1 MSRVSVA
8 NPFDLLTDENE
19 DRTNVPAPKAKEQ
32 KPAAPKAT
40 PAQKPAAAKPAATGA
55 AAAKAPA
62 AKPAEQ
68 KAAKPAGGEQKPAA
82 AKPAQA
88 GGAAHQGNNVRAPG
102 APRDANQTLVE
113 REKDYRPSKGVDR
126 RDRPKNV
133 PPRDAN
139 KRAFDRKSGTG
150 RDQKEVKRGGQGK
163 GNWGGE
169 IDARETPEGIKE
181 EKAVAGEDEKEEEVK
196 EGEEKAPAAEGEGEK
211 KEEGEKKPEAP
222 PAPEELGLEEYLE
235 KLKKKAPKVEALKP
249 RTVTT
254 DDFAGLTPLRRDE
267 DEQKKAEKKKAE
279 KKVEKKVEEK
289 KSDEFVTDN
298 KLAAELLK
306 FQSHRDSFRA
316 ERRGPRRENSD
327 RGDRSDRSDRP
338 PRDNQNRG
346 PRGPR
351 NAQAPAAAA
360 AASPAAAGAEFK
372 KDKDFPALGPHG
384 TSPADQPVAGKA

>member
-40 PAQKPAAAKPAATGA
+40 PAQKPAAAAKPAATGA
-55 AAAKAPA
+55 AAAKAP

-68 KAAKPAGGEQKPAA
+68 KAAKPAGGEQKPAP
-82 AKPAQA
+82 KPSQA
-88 GGAAHQGNNVRAPG
+88 GGTAHQGNNVRAPG
-102 APRDANQTLVE
+102 APRDANQSLVE

-126 RDRPKNV
+126 RDRPKAV

-139 KRAFDRKSGTG
+139 KRTFDRKSGTG
-150 RDQKEVKRGGQGK
+150 RAQNEVKRHGQGK

-169 IDARETPEGIKE
+169 IDARETPEGLKE
-181 EKAVAGEDEKEEEVK
+181 EKPVAGEDEKEEEVK

-211 KEEGEKKPEAP
+211 KEGEGEKKPEAP
-222 PAPEELGLEEYLE
+222 PAPEELGLDEYLE

-254 DDFAGLTPLRRDE
+254 DDFAGLVPLKRDE
-267 DEQKKAEKKKAE
+267 DEKKKVEKKAEKKAE
-279 KKVEKKVEEK
+279 KKPEEK
-289 KSDEFVTDN
+289 KAASDEFVTDN

-306 FQSHRDSFRA
+306 FQSHRDSFRG
-316 ERRGPRRENSD
+316 ERRGPRREN
-327 RGDRSDRSDRP
+327 SDRSDRP

-351 NAQAPAAAA
+351 NAHAPAAAA